1 MKKEIDIDIYSD
13 TVCPWCYIGLN
24 KLKLAI
30 AGFSYSDFKLTWR
43 PFQLNPHMPIEGMD
57 RQKYLEKKF
66 NGKETSKK
74 IYKTI
79 YAEGLKYNI
88 HFQFDKISITPNSFA
103 SHKLLAL
110 AYKANIQTEIMESL
124 FYDYF
129 IEGIDIGNYEE
140 LIRISKLH
148 NIYDNKTLDYLKSEE
163 DKENLLAEEKYA
175 RELGI
180 KGVPCFIVNKKFVLF
195 GAQDKNRFL
204 DIFNKIHNEH

>member
-1 MKKEIDIDIYSD
+1 
-13 TVCPWCYIGLN
+13 
-24 KLKLAI
+24 
-30 AGFSYSDFKLTWR
+30 
-43 PFQLNPHMPIEGMD
+43 MPIEGMD

-129 IEGIDIGNYEE
+129 IEGIDIGNHEE
-140 LIRISKLH
+140 LIRIAKLH
-148 NIYDNKTLDYLKSEE
+148 NIYDDRTSDYLTSEE
-163 DKENLLAEEKYA
+163 DKQNLLAEEEYA
-175 RELGI
+175 QELGV
-180 KGVPCFIVNKKFVLF
+180 KGVPCFIINKEFVLF
-195 GAQDKNRFL
+195 GVQDKQRFL
-204 DIFNKIHNEH
+204 DILKKIHNEY